1 MTDKRRNRRWKLR
14 HAMSNFQHNF
24 LFLRRLSHER
34 KFAMRVSMS
43 TTRMALWTGVNVR
56 IAYGS

>member
-1 MTDKRRNRRWKLR
+1 MTNKHRKRRWKLR
-14 HAMSNFQHNF
+14 HAMSNFRHNF

-43 TTRMALWTGVNVR
+43 TTRMAVWTGVNVR
-56 IAYGS
+56 ITHGS